1 MNREKRLKLLNNIDL
16 YPVTCQE
23 LSNGR
28 TNLEVLDAV
37 LAGGAKIVQLR
48 EKDRTKKALYD
59 LAVAFKQRTQ
69 TLDALLIINDHID
82 IALAVDADGVHLG
95 QNDLPI
101 HAARK
106 IAPDLI
112 IGASSH
118 DLNQAIQAEK
128 NGADYI
134 NIGPVFPT
142 KTKKT
147 SLNFVGVEAITHI
160 GPKLNKP
167 FTVMGGINQTNIH
180 EVLKAGARRVA
191 MVTGVTRS
199 KDIATK
205 VQLLRKIILSY
216 K

>member
-1 MNREKRLKLLNNIDL
+1 MNYEDRLTLLNHIDL

-37 LAGGAKIVQLR
+37 LSGGAKIVQLR
-48 EKDRTKKALYD
+48 EKDWPKKELYD
-59 LAVAFKQRTQ
+59 LAVIFKKKTRACN
-69 TLDALLIINDHID
+69 ALLILNDHID

-95 QNDLPI
+95 QNDLPVN
-101 HAARK
+101 AARK
-106 IAPDLI
+106 IAPELI
-112 IGASSH
+112 IGASSRH
-118 DLNQAIQAEK
+118 LTEALQAEK
-128 NGADYI
+128 DGADYI

-142 KTKKT
+142 KTKKDAPEFIGI
-147 SLNFVGVEAITHI
+147 NAIKTI

-191 MVTGVTRS
+191 MVTCVTKS
-199 KDIATK
+199 KDIATQ

>member
-191 MVTGVTRS
+191 MVTGITLA
-199 KDIATK
+199 DNITTH
-205 VQLLRKIILSY
+205 VQALRKIILSY

>member
-1 MNREKRLKLLNNIDL
+1 MNRVKRLKLLNNIDL
-16 YPVTCQE
+16 YPVTCQA

-37 LAGGAKIVQLR
+37 LAGGAKIIQLR
-48 EKDRTKKALYD
+48 EKDRTKKDLYH
-59 LAVAFKQRTQ
+59 LAVIFRKKTQ
-69 TLDALLIINDHID
+69 ACNALLVINDHID

-95 QNDLPI
+95 QKDLPVN
-101 HAARK
+101 AARK

-118 DLNQAIQAEK
+118 DLTQALQAEK
-128 NGADYI
+128 DGADYI

-142 KTKKT
+142 KTKKNAPEFIGT
-147 SLNFVGVEAITHI
+147 NAIKTI

-191 MVTGVTRS
+191 MVTGITRAEN
-199 KDIATK
+199 ITER
-205 VQLLRKIILSY
+205 VQALRKIILSY

>member
-37 LAGGAKIVQLR
+37 LAGGAKIIQLR
-48 EKDRTKKALYD
+48 EKDWSKKALYD

-69 TLDALLIINDHID
+69 SLDALLIINDHID

-95 QNDLPI
+95 QNDLPV

-118 DLNQAIQAEK
+118 HLTEALQAEK
-128 NGADYI
+128 DGADYI

-142 KTKKT
+142 KTKKDAPEFIGI
-147 SLNFVGVEAITHI
+147 NAIKTI

-191 MVTGVTRS
+191 MVTGITRADS
-199 KDIATK
+199 ITTQ
-205 VQLLRKIILSY
+205 VQTLRKIILSY

>member
-1 MNREKRLKLLNNIDL
+1 MNYEDRLTLLNHIDL

-23 LSNGR
+23 LSSGR

-37 LAGGAKIVQLR
+37 LAGGVKIIQLR
-48 EKDRTKKALYD
+48 EKDWSKKDVYD
-59 LAVAFKQRTQ
+59 LAVIFKKKTRACN
-69 TLDALLIINDHID
+69 ALLIINDHID

-95 QNDLPI
+95 QNDLPVN
-101 HAARK
+101 AARK

-118 DLNQAIQAEK
+118 HLDQALQAEK
-128 NGADYI
+128 DGADYI

-142 KTKKT
+142 KTKKDAPEFIGI
-147 SLNFVGVEAITHI
+147 NAIKTI

-191 MVTGVTRS
+191 MVTGITRAGNIT
-199 KDIATK
+199 DR
-205 VQLLRKIILSY
+205 VQALRKTILSY